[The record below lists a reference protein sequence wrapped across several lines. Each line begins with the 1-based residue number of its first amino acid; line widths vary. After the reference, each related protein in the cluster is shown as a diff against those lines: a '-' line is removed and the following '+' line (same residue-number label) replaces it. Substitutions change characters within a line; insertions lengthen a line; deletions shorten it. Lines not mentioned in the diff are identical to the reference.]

1 MKKRLKKILV
11 NELLII
17 AAGLIAFAAYAN
29 KDAILDRI
37 K

>member
-17 AAGLIAFAAYAN
+17 AAGLIAYVAYVN

>member
-1 MKKRLKKILV
+1 MKKWLKRILV

-17 AAGLIAFAAYAN
+17 AAGLIAYAAYVN
-29 KDAILDRI
+29 KDAILDRV